1 METIEI
7 KSCDDSTTLTLKIIG
22 ANEESSKFVA
32 SVTGAPFIGEV
43 ATTTY
48 FVGSPS
54 LLFRDM
60 ADNWQG
66 WKGDK
71 VWGALDG
78 ELTLTA
84 TATSL
89 GCVTLIVEMTERAG
103 AFRLQATLGLEAG
116 QLETISKR
124 VESLFPLE
132 KR

>member
-7 KSCDDSTTLTLKIIG
+7 KSCDDSTTLTLRIVG
-22 ANEESSKFVA
+22 GNEEGSNFVA

-43 ATTTY
+43 TTTSY
-48 FVGSPS
+48 FVGPPS

-66 WKGDK
+66 WKGEK

-78 ELTLTA
+78 EFTLTA

-89 GCVTLIVEMTERAG
+89 GRITVLIDMVEMAG
-103 AFRLQATLGLEAG
+103 AFRLEATLGLEAG
-116 QLETISKR
+116 QLEKISKR

-132 KR
+132 NR

>member
-7 KSCDDSTTLTLKIIG
+7 KSCDDATTLSLKIVDG
-22 ANEESSKFVA
+22 NEEGSNFVA

-43 ATTTY
+43 TTTTY
-48 FVGSPS
+48 FVGPPS

-66 WKGDK
+66 WKGEK

-78 ELTLTA
+78 EFTLTA

-89 GCVTLIVEMTERAG
+89 GRIKVIVELVEMAG
-103 AFRLQATLGLEAG
+103 AFRLEATLALEA
-116 QLETISKR
+116 
-124 VESLFPLE
+124 
-132 KR
+132 

>member
-7 KSCDDSTTLTLKIIG
+7 KSCDDSTTLIFRLVG
-22 ANEESSKFVA
+22 RNEKGSTFVA

-43 ATTTY
+43 TTTTY
-48 FVGSPS
+48 FVGPPS

-66 WKGDK
+66 WKGEK

-78 ELTLTA
+78 EFTLTA

-89 GCVTLIVEMTERAG
+89 GRISVIIEMVEMAG
-103 AFRLQATLGLEAG
+103 AYRLKAILGFEAG
-116 QLETISKR
+116 QLENISKR

-132 KR
+132 NR